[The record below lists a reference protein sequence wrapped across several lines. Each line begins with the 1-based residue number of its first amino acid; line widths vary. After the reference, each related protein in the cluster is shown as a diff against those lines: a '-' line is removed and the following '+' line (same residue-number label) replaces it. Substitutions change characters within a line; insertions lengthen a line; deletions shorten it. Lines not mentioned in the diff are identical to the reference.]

1 MSFSQGRFYTTG
13 EAAAII
19 GISPSSVIR
28 MFDRG
33 ELAGKRHPLTGKR
46 LVSRESLA
54 RFLESHGLP
63 LTALRNEQ
71 RRVLIVDG
79 AQADAEALAEALSAD
94 GRVEVKVS
102 GEGCAV
108 CGLVMESPPHFLLV
122 NIDLPDMSGRNV
134 IRSVRNLPL
143 PEPVEIGLCAPPG
156 KVVDA
161 AELEEMGAKRF
172 FPKPWKL
179 DEVAAQIRVMAG
191 LHSTERH
198 SRSASHEH
206 RRSPRFATNWP
217 AKLELYLKN
226 QPRAIDVGQ
235 ALVKDISE
243 GGAYLDGIQLKNGA
257 FPASPFLLSVKIIG
271 GKAEGFQAQCH
282 PVRIDTRDA
291 LGLGVRFDKLAPDD
305 LNRIRSS
312 APA

>member
-13 EAAAII
+13 EAAEII

-28 MFDRG
+28 MFDRS

-54 RFLESHGLP
+54 RFLESHSLP
-63 LTALRNEQ
+63 LTALKNEQ

-79 AQADAEALAEALSAD
+79 VLEDAEALADALTAD
-94 GRVEVKVS
+94 GRIEARVS
-102 GEGCAV
+102 GDGCAV

-143 PEPVEIGLCAPPG
+143 PEPLEIGLSAPAG
-156 KVVDA
+156 KEVAA

-179 DEVAAQIRVMAG
+179 EEVAAQVRALAG
-191 LHSTERH
+191 LHVAERH
-198 SRSASHEH
+198 GRGASHEH
-206 RRSPRFATNWP
+206 RRCPRFATNWP
-217 AKLELYLKN
+217 ARLELYLKN

-235 ALVKDISE
+235 ALIKDISE

-291 LGLGVRFDKLAPDD
+291 LGLGVRFEKLAADD
-305 LNRIRSS
+305 LSRIRSS